1 MYNANIWWHFF
12 QFFIFMCPVSFL
24 TYKIFE
30 NNLKVEKAYYWAA
43 VFFYVIFI
51 SSIIAL
57 TLTEISPY
65 PQFSLVGINLIILSS
80 IIIFR
85 VVVRKNT
92 FSLLFVFFLYL
103 GIQYSSLLL
112 AKATIDFHFIP
123 QLIPYKSGDFLV
135 LSLVYMVIMFPAAYF
150 ILIKL
155 YKRIVDEEITT
166 KWMNFFFCLPAGFF
180 FAMMLLMSIN
190 IGENVAKETLLPLI
204 LLNMCAFISCFA
216 ALESILASHDAMV
229 EHEKIY
235 EANIQLALWEE
246 QYKHLQGKVDA
257 EAKIRHDWRHHII
270 MVLGFVEH
278 KDLEGLD
285 AYLAEYKVKYLLPEE
300 VPVCDNMPLNMVF
313 QYYKRKAADLNIPLH
328 INTVHFQKC
337 HVSDSELTIVFGN
350 LLENAIE
357 ACNRIPEEDRF
368 ITLKIKNVENS
379 LVAII
384 CENSFDG
391 ILNQRNGKILSRKKE
406 GGIGLSSIESIARKY
421 HGILKIQAEQNN
433 FKIYVSLSECIF

>member
-235 EANIQLALWEE
+235 EANIQLAL
-246 QYKHLQGKVDA
+246 
-257 EAKIRHDWRHHII
+257 
-270 MVLGFVEH
+270 
-278 KDLEGLD
+278 
-285 AYLAEYKVKYLLPEE
+285 
-300 VPVCDNMPLNMVF
+300 
-313 QYYKRKAADLNIPLH
+313 
-328 INTVHFQKC
+328 
-337 HVSDSELTIVFGN
+337 
-350 LLENAIE
+350 
-357 ACNRIPEEDRF
+357 
-368 ITLKIKNVENS
+368 
-379 LVAII
+379 
-384 CENSFDG
+384 
-391 ILNQRNGKILSRKKE
+391 
-406 GGIGLSSIESIARKY
+406 
-421 HGILKIQAEQNN
+421 
-433 FKIYVSLSECIF
+433 